1 MGVYF
6 MDYDFNSTIDNI
18 RKLMTQTIERFEE
31 EVTEALLENER
42 FYAFRGEDALRD
54 LGVRVRGMDSYLEG
68 KYFDLVQVP
77 TKQKLHR
84 ALEGLLEKL
93 EEAYVAMEKFGN
105 EKQIEKFENSLV
117 QLHQAF
123 TTCKIIRNN
132 FNSDEFEEL
141 QSTVGNFYLNSM
153 PFDPMEHGY
162 HELTS
167 TCRQAQNRFE
177 DRMDEL
183 NRSLQ
188 RHIDQQ
194 LNIEITVFLAEKE
207 EMAKKQE
214 QEANITDSKQA
225 KVEEEIKQ
233 DVNIPTEQS
242 EKTDEQDA
250 ELKETADTSDIPET
264 EKLEETRVEISIPTE
279 QSEKIDE
286 QDTQIEEQVKTD
298 DLPETQTVED
308 QKTNDDDIRAQQ
320 LLEQEE
326 KIREL
331 EKLVA
336 EQEAR
341 IAEKN
346 QKIVELE
353 ENRRELSATIDH
365 AEQQITA
372 LNQRVDELTA
382 REQEKDQE
390 MQRLKEDN
398 ELLTRHNEEKSE
410 MITTLQSQIKEMG
423 QAQKGQSQPKELTP
437 EEDLEQTYQLLHSF
451 SDEQKQA
458 FYKSSKSQEAL
469 EDLLLLKMKESV
481 QPSHQELL
489 DELILTLLDGRS
501 SVTVEED
508 KMGIGHK

>member
-1 MGVYF
+1 

-42 FYAFRGEDALRD
+42 FYAFRGEDALSD
-54 LGVRVRGMDSYLEG
+54 LGVRVRGMDSYLER

-123 TTCKIIRNN
+123 TTCKIIRND

-188 RHIDQQ
+188 RYIDQQ

-207 EMAKKQE
+207 ETAKKQE

-233 DVNIPTEQS
+233 DV
-242 EKTDEQDA
+242 
-250 ELKETADTSDIPET
+250 
-264 EKLEETRVEISIPTE
+264 SIPTE

-286 QDTQIEEQVKTD
+286 QDTQIEEQAKTN

-320 LLEQEE
+320 LLEQEK

-398 ELLTRHNEEKSE
+398 ELLTHHNEEKSE

-423 QAQKGQSQPKELTP
+423 QAQEEQSQPKELTP

>member
-42 FYAFRGEDALRD
+42 FYAFRGEDALSD

-123 TTCKIIRNN
+123 TTCKIIRND

-188 RHIDQQ
+188 RYIDQQ

-233 DVNIPTEQS
+233 DV
-242 EKTDEQDA
+242 
-250 ELKETADTSDIPET
+250 
-264 EKLEETRVEISIPTE
+264 SIPTE

-286 QDTQIEEQVKTD
+286 QDTQIEEQAKTN

-398 ELLTRHNEEKSE
+398 ELLNRHNEEKSE
-410 MITTLQSQIKEMG
+410 MITTLQNQIKEMG
-423 QAQKGQSQPKELTP
+423 QAQEEQSQPKELTP

>member
-31 EVTEALLENER
+31 EVTEALLENGR
-42 FYAFRGEDALRD
+42 FYAFRGEDALSD

-123 TTCKIIRNN
+123 TTCKIIRND

-207 EMAKKQE
+207 EMAKKQK

-233 DVNIPTEQS
+233 DVSIPTEQS

-250 ELKETADTSDIPET
+250 ELKETA
-264 EKLEETRVEISIPTE
+264 
-279 QSEKIDE
+279 
-286 QDTQIEEQVKTD
+286 KTN

-308 QKTNDDDIRAQQ
+308 QKTNVDEIRAQQ

-390 MQRLKEDN
+390 IQRLKEDN
-398 ELLTRHNEEKSE
+398 ELLNRHNGEKSE

-423 QAQKGQSQPKELTP
+423 QAQKEQSQPKELTP

>member
-42 FYAFRGEDALRD
+42 FYAFRGEEALSD
-54 LGVRVRGMDSYLEG
+54 LGVRVRGMDSYLKG
-68 KYFDLVQVP
+68 KYFDLVQLP

-123 TTCKIIRNN
+123 TTCKIIRND

-188 RHIDQQ
+188 RYIDQQ

-233 DVNIPTEQS
+233 DVSIPTKQS

-264 EKLEETRVEISIPTE
+264 
-279 QSEKIDE
+279 
-286 QDTQIEEQVKTD
+286 
-298 DLPETQTVED
+298 QTVED
-308 QKTNDDDIRAQQ
+308 QKMNDDDIRAQQ

-398 ELLTRHNEEKSE
+398 ELLNRHNEEKSE
-410 MITTLQSQIKEMG
+410 MITTLQNQIKEMG
-423 QAQKGQSQPKELTP
+423 QAPKGQSQPKGLTP

>member
-1 MGVYF
+1 

-42 FYAFRGEDALRD
+42 FYAFRGEDALSD
-54 LGVRVRGMDSYLEG
+54 LGVRVRGMDSYLER

-123 TTCKIIRNN
+123 TTCKIIRND

-207 EMAKKQE
+207 ETAKKQE

-233 DVNIPTEQS
+233 DV
-242 EKTDEQDA
+242 
-250 ELKETADTSDIPET
+250 
-264 EKLEETRVEISIPTE
+264 SIPTE

-286 QDTQIEEQVKTD
+286 QDTQIEEQAKTND
-298 DLPETQTVED
+298 IPETQTVED

-326 KIREL
+326 KIKEL

-398 ELLTRHNEEKSE
+398 ELLTRHNGEKSE
-410 MITTLQSQIKEMG
+410 MITTLQNQIKEMG
-423 QAQKGQSQPKELTP
+423 QAQKEQSQPKELTP

>member
-42 FYAFRGEDALRD
+42 FYAFRGEEALSD

-84 ALEGLLEKL
+84 ALEGLLENL

-117 QLHQAF
+117 QLHQLF
-123 TTCKIIRNN
+123 TTCKIIRND

-153 PFDPMEHGY
+153 PFDPMGHGY

-233 DVNIPTEQS
+233 DVSIPTEQS
-242 EKTDEQDA
+242 EKTDEQD
-250 ELKETADTSDIPET
+250 
-264 EKLEETRVEISIPTE
+264 
-279 QSEKIDE
+279 
-286 QDTQIEEQVKTD
+286 TQIEEQAKTN

-398 ELLTRHNEEKSE
+398 ELLTRHNGEKSE
-410 MITTLQSQIKEMG
+410 MITTLQNQIKEMG
-423 QAQKGQSQPKELTP
+423 QAQKEQSQPKELTP

>member
-42 FYAFRGEDALRD
+42 FYAFRGEEALSD
-54 LGVRVRGMDSYLEG
+54 LGVRVRGMDSYLKG
-68 KYFDLVQVP
+68 KYFDLVQLP

-123 TTCKIIRNN
+123 TTCKIIRND

-188 RHIDQQ
+188 RYIDQQ

-233 DVNIPTEQS
+233 DVSIPTKQS

-264 EKLEETRVEISIPTE
+264 
-279 QSEKIDE
+279 
-286 QDTQIEEQVKTD
+286 
-298 DLPETQTVED
+298 QTVED
-308 QKTNDDDIRAQQ
+308 QKMNDDDIRAQQ

-398 ELLTRHNEEKSE
+398 ELLTRHNGEKSE
-410 MITTLQSQIKEMG
+410 MITALQNQIKEMG
-423 QAQKGQSQPKELTP
+423 QAQKEQSQPKELTP

>member
-42 FYAFRGEDALRD
+42 FYAFRGEEALSD

-93 EEAYVAMEKFGN
+93 EETYVAMEKFGN

-117 QLHQAF
+117 QLHQLF
-123 TTCKIIRNN
+123 TTCKIIRND

-153 PFDPMEHGY
+153 PFDPMGHGY

-233 DVNIPTEQS
+233 DV
-242 EKTDEQDA
+242 
-250 ELKETADTSDIPET
+250 
-264 EKLEETRVEISIPTE
+264 SIPTE

-286 QDTQIEEQVKTD
+286 QDTQIEEQVKTN

-353 ENRRELSATIDH
+353 ENRRELSAMIDH

-398 ELLTRHNEEKSE
+398 ELLTRHNGEKSE
-410 MITTLQSQIKEMG
+410 MITTLQNQIKEMG
-423 QAQKGQSQPKELTP
+423 QAQKEQSQPKELTH

>member
-1 MGVYF
+1 
-6 MDYDFNSTIDNI
+6 
-18 RKLMTQTIERFEE
+18 E
-31 EVTEALLENER
+31 
-42 FYAFRGEDALRD
+42 
-54 LGVRVRGMDSYLEG
+54 
-68 KYFDLVQVP
+68 
-77 TKQKLHR
+77 
-84 ALEGLLEKL
+84 
-93 EEAYVAMEKFGN
+93 
-105 EKQIEKFENSLV
+105 
-117 QLHQAF
+117 
-123 TTCKIIRNN
+123 
-132 FNSDEFEEL
+132 
-141 QSTVGNFYLNSM
+141 
-153 PFDPMEHGY
+153 
-162 HELTS
+162 
-167 TCRQAQNRFE
+167 
-177 DRMDEL
+177 
-183 NRSLQ
+183 
-188 RHIDQQ
+188 
-194 LNIEITVFLAEKE
+194 
-207 EMAKKQE
+207 
-214 QEANITDSKQA
+214 QA
-225 KVEEEIKQ
+225 KT
-233 DVNIPTEQS
+233 N
-242 EKTDEQDA
+242 
-250 ELKETADTSDIPET
+250 
-264 EKLEETRVEISIPTE
+264 
-279 QSEKIDE
+279 
-286 QDTQIEEQVKTD
+286 